1 MFILVTLAQACALDT
16 SIDNVTFPMAN
27 NFRLFDLRSTGD
39 VLDCVTSKPA
49 VLANT
54 CALITA
60 QMCFDLPSAYSQVAP
75 GTLSVGC
82 QGYNT
87 IGGRKLLTQLNTD
100 AKKPQNKTLH
110 VSLLFVG
117 PNKIDLT
124 CNMLLLLSALI
135 F

>member
-1 MFILVTLAQACALDT
+1 MWRSPWQIILLWAD
-16 SIDNVTFPMAN
+16 
-27 NFRLFDLRSTGD
+27 RFDLRSTGD

-100 AKKPQNKTLH
+100 AKNKTKQNTAR
-110 VSLLFVG
+110 FF
-117 PNKIDLT
+117 
-124 CNMLLLLSALI
+124 ALRGAK
-135 F
+135 